1 MVARRRPTAAIG
13 GLIAS
18 EFILAWQASG
28 PVFDGLALVPALIGD
43 LLVGIVVE
51 VVTLR
56 HGWPVHPRGD
66 VRLNAGLPGIGGRGP
81 PGPRGDRRVPWIRRF
96 KGTQMKQI
104 LA

>member
-1 MVARRRPTAAIG
+1 MSGLVDGVAAAIG

-28 PVFDGLALVPALIGD
+28 PVFDGLALVPALIGG

-66 VRLNAGLPGIGGRGP
+66 VRLNAGLPGRGGQGPAGSRGP
-81 PGPRGDRRVPWIRRF
+81 AGPVDSTTFQGARR
-96 KGTQMKQI
+96 
-104 LA
+104 